1 MPTTASTTTMR
12 AVVQDG
18 YGTADVLRTEQVAQP
33 TIRDHEVRVRVHAAG
48 LNRGTWHIMSGTPYA
63 LRLAFGLRRPR
74 QPVIGN
80 ELAGTVVD
88 VGADGHPLRP
98 PVTRS
103 TGSAPAPSRSTPW
116 RGRTSSRPSP
126 TNLTFEQA
134 AIVPI
139 SAPTALQALTDIGH
153 VQAGQ
158 RVLVTGASGGVGS
171 FAVQIAKAL
180 GAHVTAECSTAKA
193 DLVRSLGADEVVDYT
208 RDDFADGSRRF
219 DLIIDLA
226 GGPSVARLRAALTP
240 TGTAV
245 LAGGEQG
252 GNLTGMGRQIR
263 AALLSPFVRQRL
275 TLCVTKERAARPRAA
290 DGADRGAARSPRHW
304 TRPTRSTGPPTRCGA
319 WSPATCA
326 ARSRSPSRPEPDGAS
341 AATGTRWAA

>member
-33 TIRDHEVRVRVHAAG
+33 TIRAHEVRVRVHAAG

-74 QPVIGN
+74 QPVLGN

-88 VGADGHPLRP
+88 VGAD
-98 PVTRS
+98 VTRFS
-103 TGSAPAPSRSTPW
+103 AGDEVYGIGTGTFAEYAVAREDKLAAK
-116 RGRTSSRPSP
+116 P

-139 SAPTALQALTDIGH
+139 SGPTALQALTDIGH

-180 GAHVTAECSTAKA
+180 GAHVTGECSTAKA
-193 DLVRSLGADEVVDYT
+193 DLVSSLGADEVVDYT

-226 GGPSVARLRAALTP
+226 GGPSVARLRAALTS

-252 GNLTGMGRQIR
+252 GNLTGMGRQVR
-263 AALLSPFVRQRL
+263 AALLSPFVSQRL
-275 TLCVTKERAARPRAA
+275 TLCVSRERAVDLERLTVLIEAGQVTPAL
-290 DGADRGAARSPRHW
+290 DSTVPLARSADAMR
-304 TRPTRSTGPPTRCGA
+304 RLVAGDVRGKIAISLEA
-319 WSPATCA
+319 
-326 ARSRSPSRPEPDGAS
+326 
-341 AATGTRWAA
+341 

>member
-1 MPTTASTTTMR
+1 MPTTAGTTTTMR
-12 AVVQDG
+12 AVLQDG
-18 YGTADVLRTEQVAQP
+18 YGTADVLRAERVAQP

-88 VGADGHPLRP
+88 VGAA
-98 PVTRS
+98 VTRFARGDEVYGIG
-103 TGSAPAPSRSTPW
+103 TGTFAEYAVAREDKLAAKPAS
-116 RGRTSSRPSP
+116 
-126 TNLTFEQA
+126 LTFEQA
-134 AIVPI
+134 AIVPV

-180 GAHVTAECSTAKA
+180 GAHVTAECSTGKV

-263 AALLSPFVRQRL
+263 AALLSPFVRQRFA
-275 TLCVTKERAARPRAA
+275 LCLTKERALDLERLNVLIEAGGVTPALDATYPLDRAA
-290 DGADRGAARSPRHW
+290 DAMRRLVAGDVRGKLAI
-304 TRPTRSTGPPTRCGA
+304 TV
-319 WSPATCA
+319 
-326 ARSRSPSRPEPDGAS
+326 
-341 AATGTRWAA
+341 